1 MKKQEV
7 ETVMTYNQWTKLYKR
22 RLKKHIRCKIKYY
35 IQWFLFGLF
44 MVAIPVGM
52 IAHWLLFGY

>member
-1 MKKQEV
+1 MKKQKV
-7 ETVMTYNQWTKLYKR
+7 ETVMTYNQWKKLYKH
-22 RLKKHIRCKIKYY
+22 RLKKYIRCKVKYY

-44 MVAIPVGM
+44 MAAIPVGM